1 MNVLIIV
8 LGCHIAYLLNDRIQ
22 TAVALTSVLQNQN
35 IYLGFSGGIKNKRI
49 EKVSEAEKMKNLASQ
64 AIPFEYGYLKE
75 WNYILDEEST
85 NTAENFI
92 MVRKMLETQPDK
104 YSDIYVVTSDFHH
117 ERAMQIADNIIEN
130 NGFHWVLSNL
140 EYENFREMEK
150 IHKENVKN
158 DVKNALKKFNYA
170 EDL

>member
-1 MNVLIIV
+1 MNILIIV
-8 LGCHIAYLLNDRIQ
+8 LGCHIAYLLNDRIR
-22 TAVALTSVLQNQN
+22 TAIQLTTVLPNEN
-35 IYLGFSGGIKNKRI
+35 IVWGFSGGIKNKMAD
-49 EKVSEAEKMKNLASQ
+49 KMSEADKMKKIVANKVPFVYGSQ
-64 AIPFEYGYLKE
+64 SQ
-75 WNYILDEEST
+75 WDYILDEEST

-158 DVKNALKKFNYA
+158 DVKNALKKYNYA
-170 EDL
+170 AIL